1 MNEDPKQNK
10 KKLFIMDYIEFYF
23 VVKYHM
29 VNLILTEADI
39 EYDFFTYQSMINIVF
54 TKYALNT
61 L

>member
-1 MNEDPKQNK
+1 
-10 KKLFIMDYIEFYF
+10 MDYIEFYF